1 MIFCLD
7 KRVHFREVTG
17 LDWDTGKT
25 VHRTIFGHKNLGNGA
40 YAIIQYLA
48 DKSLVFNSLVGPY
61 RVDYNNLNPGSGGA
75 CSAADTTSSAL
86 LLIVPLALALRGR
99 KR

>member
-1 MIFCLD
+1 MD
-7 KRVHFREVTG
+7 GYYEKRRLRGYG

-61 RVDYNNLNPGSGGA
+61 RVDYNNLNPGSGGG

-86 LLIVPLALALRGR
+86 LLIVLALALRGR